1 MSQVSIQ
8 PHNSPRNVAARWTT
22 AGAALL
28 IATAGYV
35 HLCLYRRG
43 YRFIP
48 SVGDA
53 FILQAAASFL
63 VAAVLIGGALRR
75 APRRNTGW
83 TARLWSRLGALGL
96 LAASLTAFTIS
107 RMPSGLFGFYERGFD
122 PAPKAAVAFF
132 SEVAAVVLVAASLA
146 AERAAHTSAATR
158 RM

>member
-8 PHNSPRNVAARWTT
+8 PHNVPRSVAVRATT

-48 SVGDA
+48 TVGEA
-53 FILQAAASFL
+53 FILEAAASFV
-63 VAAVLIGGALRR
+63 VAAVLIGGALRS
-75 APRRNTGW
+75 APRRNTGS
-83 TARLWSRLGALGL
+83 TALFWSRLGALGL
-96 LAASLTAFTIS
+96 LASSLMAFAIS
-107 RMPSGLFGFYERGFD
+107 RTPSGLFGFYERGFD
-122 PAPKAAVAFF
+122 PAPKAAIAFF

-146 AERAAHTSAATR
+146 AERAAHTSAGTR